1 MKSNTY
7 PTGWTDSAGNAFT
20 NQINNGNY
28 FLPVTPPDFTD
39 AYFLGWIAWDD
50 VPSTLKIFRQNT
62 VNGVWTARPNMTA
75 ENVDV
80 GYMARP
86 STTLLNNLVWRAH
99 TCYSYDATNTRWRA
113 WSNLRLNDSATTIR
127 GRLPND
133 VDINTNAVKNVTLSF
148 AVSIDSENDTN
159 VSYGVAF
166 VQMPIDDFIYKTG
179 VMALSA
185 TNTDFFNTRIE
196 YSVTVD
202 FADLD
207 GKVHTAESGSY
218 RVTYALCYYS
228 ALDFLRDIK
237 RDGTGAD
244 YDYFSP
250 FFRLHADFDGV
261 SVPYV
266 IAAPS
271 SVGGEVENALTG
283 GGYRFTFGGGV
294 SVDGGTYSYD
304 LNGGRYFLTGGYS
317 GDAAYTD
324 IRDNVYNNGRIYQ
337 PENAN
342 FIFQGCSRTDFCMIR
357 RVYSYDE
364 IYKHFS
370 LISRWTTGDNSYDNS
385 ASKYY
390 PLVDG
395 THFLCDFANGVR
407 DRARLTEWERVGERL
422 DPETSAYDPADKPP
436 YDPGEDDDEKI
447 GDSIGFNV
455 NVPGGTA
462 SGLYTMYALRQ
473 THVNNLGA
481 ALWTSFNSPES
492 NFWQNVRM
500 AAGLYEEAGS
510 FDLSTILDFIAS
522 IRIYPFALI
531 NLPGYV
537 GAGTG
542 AIKMGTGK
550 IPLDLSAGGAGN
562 VGIMGSYT
570 GIIDA
575 GSVTIPAH
583 YGDFRDLEGVTMSV
597 YLPYIG
603 NVTLNPAEVTGQTLQ
618 ATYAV
623 DLTSGACVAYLLL
636 SGTWGYY
643 PIGVYSGTIGADIP
657 LTASQGNRMFLRDLK
672 NVLGLGSI
680 LGGSLSGVDATDGDA
695 LAGAIGSGLASGGA
709 YMAKN
714 IYNQGMGSAL
724 TPPTLGGGGANF
736 AGFGAPQTAYVQIRR
751 HLYAYNVQTFPASHM
766 GRRSYG
772 VKVLGTLSGFTVCD
786 AVDVSGI
793 PAPADIQTDIK
804 NALESGVYL

>member
-1 MKSNTY
+1 MKTNLY
-7 PTGWTDSAGNAFT
+7 PTVWTGSGGNEYTAE
-20 NQINNGNY
+20 INNGNS
-28 FLPVTPPDFTD
+28 FLPVTDSDFTD
-39 AYFLGWIAWDD
+39 AYYLGYISGGDI
-50 VPSTLKIFRQNT
+50 PSTLRIFKADR
-62 VNGVWTARPNMTA
+62 VDGVWTFTDRTVE

-80 GYMARP
+80 GFLGRP
-86 STTLLNNLVWRAH
+86 TTNSQNVSADRAGSF
-99 TCYSYDATNTRWRA
+99 YKYDGTRWAR
-113 WSNLRLNDSATTIR
+113 WSNALGYDGTMSSY
-127 GRLPND
+127 GRLSN
-133 VDINTNAVKNVTLSF
+133 DININTFAVKNIYICI
-148 AVSIDSENDTN
+148 AVSISTAEDTDAITAGICR
-159 VSYGVAF
+159 VIMSL
-166 VQMPIDDFIYKTG
+166 DEFIFKTASIT
-179 VMALSA
+179 MSA
-185 TNTDFFNTRIE
+185 DNTSFFGSSAP
-196 YSVTVD
+196 YSVTITLD
-202 FADLD
+202 DLD
-207 GKVHTAESGSY
+207 GSVKTAENGGYFVS
-218 RVTYALCYYS
+218 YALCYY
-228 ALDFLRDIK
+228 APLNFLRDIK
-237 RDGTGAD
+237 PDGTAAD
-244 YDYFSP
+244 FDHVTP
-250 FFRLHADFDGV
+250 FFRMHADFEGV
-261 SVPYV
+261 TAPYV
-266 IAAPS
+266 IAASAAIGQEPS
-271 SVGGEVENALTG
+271 NAISG
-283 GGYRFTFGGGV
+283 GGYRFNF
-294 SVDGGTYSYD
+294 
-304 LNGGRYFLTGGYS
+304 TGGL
-317 GDAAYTD
+317 D
-324 IRDNVYNNGRIYQ
+324 ISTHTYDVTSDRYLAPGGYVGTAPQSDVTTKCRGKYNIFAPDG
-337 PENAN
+337 AN
-342 FIFQGCSRTDFCMIR
+342 FFFHGTARNDFCMIR
-357 RVYSYDE
+357 RAYSYDDV
-364 IYKHFS
+364 YNHLS
-370 LISRWTTGDNSYDNS
+370 LMPRWTTDDNTYDN
-385 ASKYY
+385 AATKYY

-395 THFLCDFANGVR
+395 MRFMCDFANGVR
-407 DRARLTEWERVGERL
+407 DRDRLTEWELIGGRL

-436 YDPGEDDDEKI
+436 YTPGEDDDEKI

-473 THVNNLGA
+473 AHINNLGA
-481 ALWTSFNSPES
+481 ALWTSFNSPDS

-510 FDLSTILDFIAS
+510 FDLSAILDFIVS

-531 NLPGYV
+531 NLPGYT

-550 IPLDLSAGGAGN
+550 IPLDLSTGGAGN

-603 NVTLNPAEVTGQTLQ
+603 NVTLNPAEVAGQTLQ

-657 LTASQGNRMFLRDLK
+657 LSASQGNRMFLRDLK
-672 NVLGLGSI
+672 NVLGLGSVI
-680 LGGSLSGVDATDGDA
+680 GDSLFGVDVTDEGA
-695 LAGAIGSGLASGGA
+695 LLGAIGSGLASGAA

-714 IYNQGMGSAL
+714 VYRQGMGSAL

-751 HLYAYNVQTFPASHM
+751 HLYAYNAQTFPADMM

-772 VKVLGTLSGFTVCD
+772 VKVLGTLSGFTICD

-804 NALESGVYL
+804 KALESGVYL